1 MKLSISQIKK
11 FAKSPSQ
18 WAGQYILWIK
28 DEFSSDAMDVG
39 TALHKFIETWNV
51 NTAYNCLVNVDD
63 KEKAVEQLDILID
76 NVAEF
81 EIPKWEH
88 ELKCHG
94 KLFWFDCMGY
104 IDILTEDEVI
114 DIKTVSSLSK
124 PDDKPGMWQRFNNY
138 EEYKLQCYFY
148 MVATWRKKAR
158 ILELMKKKFK
168 TDSVPWQ
175 WIVFSLEDEDIE
187 KEVTEKW
194 KPYVEEMYSIYNLY
208 PDLRK

>member
-28 DEFSSDAMDVG
+28 DEFKSDAMDIW
-39 TALHKFIETWNV
+39 TALHKYIQTWNID
-51 NTAYNCLVNVDD
+51 TAYNCLVNVDD

-76 NVAEF
+76 NAAEF
-81 EIPKWEH
+81 DIPKWEH
-88 ELKCHG
+88 ELQCNG

-114 DIKTVSSLSK
+114 DIKTVSTLSK
-124 PDDKPGMWQRFNNY
+124 PDDKPGMWQKYNNY
-138 EEYKLQCYFY
+138 EEYKLQAYFY
-148 MVATWRKKAR
+148 MIATWKKKAR

-168 TDSVPWQ
+168 TKSVHWQ
-175 WIVFSLEDEDIE
+175 WIEFNLEDIE

-208 PDLRK
+208 PDLTK